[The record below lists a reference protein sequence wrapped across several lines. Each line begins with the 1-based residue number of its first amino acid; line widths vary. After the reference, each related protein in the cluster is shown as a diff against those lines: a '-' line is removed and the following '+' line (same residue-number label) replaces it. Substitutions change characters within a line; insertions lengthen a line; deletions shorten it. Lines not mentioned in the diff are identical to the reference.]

1 MKQRITLTGENNR
14 ILHVRSLRT
23 FYAVISTS
31 KSFVFPA
38 IFNLKINHT
47 IQLLKKKHTHS
58 EKIKMRIDIQ
68 SG

>member
-1 MKQRITLTGENNR
+1 MKQRRTLIGENNR

-31 KSFVFPA
+31 NSFVFPA

-47 IQLLKKKHTHS
+47 IQLFIKRNTHT
-58 EKIKMRIDIQ
+58 Q
-68 SG
+68 